1 MFYSYQMPEGSVLP
15 DALKTKNDWLNPPVL
30 FPKGPHHSTLI
41 LLHGRG
47 SNAFSFG
54 SALLAMKLS
63 STSLTLPDT
72 FPDVKFI
79 FPTAK
84 LRRSAALKRA
94 RIAQWF
100 DNFSLE
106 DPDERQGAQH
116 EGLHE
121 SAEFIHKIIL
131 QEVGLV
137 GMQNVVLG
145 GFSQGCAMDLHVLM
159 SFQSSHERSLGG
171 FFEMSGWL
179 PFSKQLAAIS
189 EGKDPE
195 SMDSA
200 EDADENGEDDNP
212 FDDKKPNENAI
223 MSLAA
228 RAIHFVRQD
237 VLDFS
242 DTREKYDT
250 VRVPIFLGH
259 GELDEKVSVNLGK
272 KAADTMTKLGWI
284 VTWKSYGVLAHW
296 YSPEELEDV
305 ARFVKE
311 FGGGVRIRQ
320 CFSSLKKSTMIVS
333 IFPPYTLA
341 ILLSAL

>member
-1 MFYSYQMPEGSVLP
+1 MEFYNYQMPEGSVLP
-15 DALKTKNDWLNPPVL
+15 DALKTQNGWLDPLVL
-30 FPKGPHHSTLI
+30 SPKGPHHRTLV

-63 STSLTLPDT
+63 PTSLTLPET
-72 FPDVKFI
+72 FPDAEFI

-131 QEVGLV
+131 QEAGLV
-137 GMQNVVLG
+137 GTQNVILG
-145 GFSQGCAMDLHVLM
+145 GLSQGSAMGLHVLM

-171 FFEMSGWL
+171 FFGMSGWL

-195 SMDSA
+195 STDIA
-200 EDADENGEDDNP
+200 EDADENGEDENP
-212 FDDKKPNENAI
+212 FDDEKPNENAI
-223 MSLAA
+223 TSLAA
-228 RAIHFVRQD
+228 RAIHFIRQD
-237 VLDFS
+237 VLDFP

-250 VRVPIFLGH
+250 VTVPIFLGH

-272 KAADTMTKLGWI
+272 NAADTMTKLGWI
-284 VTWKSYGVLAHW
+284 VTWKSYSGLAHW
-296 YSPEELEDV
+296 HSPEELEDV

-311 FGGGVRIRQ
+311 FGDNAR
-320 CFSSLKKSTMIVS
+320 
-333 IFPPYTLA
+333 A
-341 ILLSAL
+341 E